1 MSWTA
6 EAFRALKK
14 IIFLE
19 ERMGRLA
26 DRVDGL
32 GRLMTDM
39 DRALT
44 LMHPPPPH
52 LLARSRVY
60 SATSVESFSA
70 CSNCLSQ

>member
-1 MSWTA
+1 M
-6 EAFRALKK
+6 LKR
-14 IIFLE
+14 LE